1 MKVKVTK
8 TIVDK
13 DALDSTIDT
22 YDTLYHNQIAYL
34 IMNTE
39 TAKILNDNIC
49 EEVYPGY
56 LVKACLGTYR
66 GSKVLIDDSL
76 EFGEVDVR

>member
-1 MKVKVTK
+1 MKIKVTK
-8 TIVDK
+8 TIIDQDK
-13 DALDSTIDT
+13 LDNTIDT
-22 YDTLYHNQIAYL
+22 YDTLHHDQIAYL

-39 TAKILNDNIC
+39 TAKTLNDNMC

-56 LVKACLGTYR
+56 LVKARLGMYR
-66 GSKVLIDDSL
+66 GSKVLIDESL

>member
-1 MKVKVTK
+1 MKVKVTR
-8 TIVDK
+8 TVIDK
-13 DALDSTIDT
+13 NKLDDAIDK
-22 YDTLYHNQIAYL
+22 YDVIHKDQIAYL

-39 TAKILNDNIC
+39 TAKILNDNMC

-56 LVKACLGTYR
+56 LVKARLGMYR

>member
-13 DALDSTIDT
+13 DILDDAIEK
-22 YDTLYHNQIAYL
+22 YDTDHRTQIAYL

-39 TAKILNDNIC
+39 TAKILNDNMC

-56 LVKACLGTYR
+56 LVKAPLGIYR
-66 GSKVLIDDSL
+66 GSKVLIDESL

>member
-1 MKVKVTK
+1 MKVKVTR
-8 TIVDK
+8 TVVDK
-13 DALDSTIDT
+13 DKLDDAIEAFDTIHRD
-22 YDTLYHNQIAYL
+22 QIAYL

-39 TAKILNDNIC
+39 TAKILNDNMC

-56 LVKACLGTYR
+56 LVKACLGIYR

>member
-1 MKVKVTK
+1 MKIKVTK
-8 TIVDK
+8 TIIDQDK
-13 DALDSTIDT
+13 LDNTIDT
-22 YDTLYHNQIAYL
+22 YDTLHHDQIAYL

-39 TAKILNDNIC
+39 TAKILNDNMC

-56 LVKACLGTYR
+56 LVKARLGMYR
-66 GSKVLIDDSL
+66 GSKVLIDESL

>member
-13 DALDSTIDT
+13 DVLDDAIEKFDMTHET
-22 YDTLYHNQIAYL
+22 QIAYL

-39 TAKILNDNIC
+39 TAKILNDNMC

-56 LVKACLGTYR
+56 LVKARLGMYR
-66 GSKVLIDDSL
+66 GSKVLLDESL